1 MSSHSLLRFVLASL
15 VFAFLSNTACA
26 DDVVVYGDNAYAPVS
41 YLDGGKPAGIFPA
54 IFNRLSRD
62 TGDHYEFV
70 LLPWKRALRESL
82 RGGGGITN
90 FSWTEERD
98 KLYDFSQPI
107 YFDDI
112 QLVVLKGKEFPFSE
126 VKDLKG
132 KIAGGAAGAS
142 YGEDVDRAI
151 ADGTFS
157 VDRDDNQGFRMRKLL
172 AGRIDVAIIGNG
184 TAGLELLLALDPE
197 LKAMRSRFVVLPHP
211 LTRDPLYLAFAK
223 SMHMKPTLE
232 RFNHALSALK
242 RTAEYQQMINGEV
255 K

>member
-1 MSSHSLLRFVLASL
+1 MSLHRLLRFVLACL
-15 VFAFLSNTACA
+15 VVAWLSNTAHA
-26 DDVVVYGDNAYAPVS
+26 DDVVIFGDNAYAPVS
-41 YLDGGKPAGIFPA
+41 YLDGGKPAGIFPV

-62 TGDHYEFV
+62 TGDRYEFV

-82 RGGGGITN
+82 RGSGGITN
-90 FSWTEERD
+90 FSWTQERD
-98 KLYDFSQPI
+98 KSYDFSEPI

-112 QLVVLKGKEFPFSE
+112 QLVVLKGKEFAFAE

-142 YGEDVDRAI
+142 YGEEVDRAI
-151 ADGTFS
+151 ADGIFS

-184 TAGLELLLALDPE
+184 TAGFELLLDLDPE
-197 LKAMRSRFVVLPHP
+197 LKAMRSKFIVLPHP

-223 SMHMKPTLE
+223 SMHMKPKLE
-232 RFNHALSALK
+232 RFNQALSAFK
-242 RTAEYQQMINGEV
+242 RTAEYQKMINGEV

>member
-1 MSSHSLLRFVLASL
+1 MSSHRLLHVVLACL

-26 DDVVVYGDNAYAPVS
+26 GDVVVYGDNAYAPVS
-41 YLDGGKPAGIFPA
+41 YLDAGKPAGIFPA

-70 LLPWKRALRESL
+70 LLPWKRAQRESL
-82 RGGGGITN
+82 RGIGGITN

-112 QLVVLKGKEFPFSE
+112 QLVVLKGKEFAFAE
-126 VKDLKG
+126 IKDLKG

-142 YGEDVDRAI
+142 YGEEVDRAI
-151 ADGTFS
+151 ADGIIS

-184 TAGLELLLALDPE
+184 TAGFEQLLALDPE
-197 LKAMRSRFVVLPHP
+197 LQARRSSFVVLPHP
-211 LTRDPLYLAFAK
+211 LTHDPLYLAFAK

-232 RFNHALSALK
+232 RFNQALAAFRK
-242 RTAEYQQMINGEV
+242 TAEYQQMINGEV